1 MNQAYIVGTVVDI
14 DDVPVLS
21 SELGRGI
28 VGKARING
36 SINSDIVVV
45 VDQDQVVETPV
56 SSKRY
61 SWYISISLTTSATN
75 ALNERRLTL
84 HTDTLL
90 DTTITSHRPNLAI
103 DNWESILVVLRS
115 KLFSSYGQTDSIGDT
130 LTQRSRS
137 DFNTWKLDLGM
148 TSSHSMMD
156 RGVIISDLVKC
167 PLSVSRE
174 MEHDVL

>member
-1 MNQAYIVGTVVDI
+1 M
-14 DDVPVLS
+14 
-21 SELGRGI
+21 
-28 VGKARING
+28 
-36 SINSDIVVV
+36 
-45 VDQDQVVETPV
+45 
-56 SSKRY
+56 
-61 SWYISISLTTSATN
+61 SAAS
-75 ALNERRLTL
+75 ALDEKKLTL

-90 DTTITSHRPNLAI
+90 DTTVTSHCPNLAI

-130 LTQRSRS
+130 LTQRSSS
-137 DFNTWKLDLGM
+137 DLNTWKLDFGV

-167 PLSVSRE
+167 PFSVSRE